1 MGMNREAKKLLK
13 KNNESEKKIFKE
25 NDGVYTDMIVYLRG
39 ADITEYHQEKVR
51 EDLIEMIVSGQ
62 ERGDDIQKV
71 MGENYKEICDEII
84 AEIPKKTVKENVMY
98 ALMLTLDIVW
108 IVGVIS
114 VIKTLIIMLAK
125 NSKDMTFV
133 FSLGDLI
140 SWGMIV
146 FVAYLVVYYICSTTF
161 REKERE
167 TNKVLSF
174 IIIWFVC
181 CIILCAIILPSLL
194 IKVTIFSVHIGV
206 AALIFGTIFVISRIM
221 SLRY

>member
-1 MGMNREAKKLLK
+1 MKKETKELLK
-13 KNNESEKKIFKE
+13 KNNENEKQILEE
-25 NDGVYTDMIVYLRG
+25 NDEIYTNMVVYLRG
-39 ADITEYHQEKVR
+39 ANISEYNQEKVR
-51 EDLIEMIVSGQ
+51 EDLIAMIVDGQ
-62 ERGDDIQKV
+62 ERGYDIQKV
-71 MGENYKEICDEII
+71 IGENYKEICDEII

-174 IIIWFVC
+174 IIIWFIC

-194 IKVTIFSVHIGV
+194 IKETIFSVHIGV
-206 AALIFGTIFVISRIM
+206 AALIFGAIFAISRIM
-221 SLRY
+221 SSRY

>member
-1 MGMNREAKKLLK
+1 MKKETKELLK
-13 KNNESEKKIFKE
+13 KNNENEKQILEE
-25 NDGVYTDMIVYLRG
+25 NDEIYTNMVVYLRG
-39 ADITEYHQEKVR
+39 ANISEYNQEKVR
-51 EDLIEMIVSGQ
+51 EDLIAMIVDGQ

-71 MGENYKEICDEII
+71 IGENYKEICDEII

-174 IIIWFVC
+174 IIIWLVC

-206 AALIFGTIFVISRIM
+206 AALIFGAIFVISRIM
-221 SLRY
+221 ALRY